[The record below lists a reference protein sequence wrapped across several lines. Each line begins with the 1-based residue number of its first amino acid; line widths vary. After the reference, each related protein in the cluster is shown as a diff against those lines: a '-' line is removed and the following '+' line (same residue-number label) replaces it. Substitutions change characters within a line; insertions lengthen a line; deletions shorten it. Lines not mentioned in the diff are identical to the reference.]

1 MFLGVLLL
9 AFGCT
14 RDSGDGGLP
23 VDDRVLRRGNGG
35 DPGTLDP
42 AQATDVHAFNILV
55 DLYEG
60 LITEAAD
67 GDLIPGVAESWHI
80 SDDGLVYTFMLRD
93 DARWSDGSRVVASDF
108 VTSLQRAVAPGI
120 AAPYGF
126 LLEPL
131 AGFDAIQSGEAPPE
145 ALGVVAATADTL
157 QMTLSKPTA
166 QWLSV
171 LALPVAYPVKSASDG
186 TVLTN
191 GPYKLLERQAHGVV
205 RLEKNGYYWSADTVA
220 IDKVEYHAIVNPVA
234 ELDRYRAG
242 ELDITHIIPSE
253 HVASLRAERPD
264 EVRIAPFLALY
275 YLAFDLTEPPL
286 DNRSLRA
293 ALSIAV
299 DRETLVAL
307 TGRGERPAYGVV
319 PPNMSGYD
327 NASHG
332 WQDHTRTE
340 RVDKARRFYA
350 DAGYGPDRPLE
361 LQLAYDVGDIHEKVA
376 LAVASMWQD
385 VLGVQVNLEKMEWKL
400 FLDTRDNRPAWQVMR
415 FAWTGDYNSPA
426 TFLDIF
432 RSDSLQNLSGYRSE
446 RYDELLD
453 EAAGQT
459 VPAASA
465 SLMQAAEQHL
475 LEDYPIAPLYF
486 FVSKHLVRPGISGFE
501 DNVLDRHPS
510 RFLDLPDPDL

>member
-42 AQATDVHAFNILV
+42 AQATDVHSFNILV

-205 RLEKNGYYWSADTVA
+205 RLEKNGYYV
-220 IDKVEYHAIVNPVA
+220 I
-234 ELDRYRAG
+234 L
-242 ELDITHIIPSE
+242 
-253 HVASLRAERPD
+253 
-264 EVRIAPFLALY
+264 
-275 YLAFDLTEPPL
+275 
-286 DNRSLRA
+286 
-293 ALSIAV
+293 
-299 DRETLVAL
+299 
-307 TGRGERPAYGVV
+307 
-319 PPNMSGYD
+319 
-327 NASHG
+327 
-332 WQDHTRTE
+332 
-340 RVDKARRFYA
+340 VDKRNPAFYKVSA
-350 DAGYGPDRPLE
+350 EGNERGLIHVLTNLLPEKLKSFVKIIYIQDIIEKLDGNKYSWKEDFITKYG
-361 LQLAYDVGDIHEKVA
+361 
-376 LAVASMWQD
+376 
-385 VLGVQVNLEKMEWKL
+385 
-400 FLDTRDNRPAWQVMR
+400 LD
-415 FAWTGDYNSPA
+415 
-426 TFLDIF
+426 
-432 RSDSLQNLSGYRSE
+432 
-446 RYDELLD
+446 
-453 EAAGQT
+453 
-459 VPAASA
+459 
-465 SLMQAAEQHL
+465 
-475 LEDYPIAPLYF
+475 
-486 FVSKHLVRPGISGFE
+486 KK
-501 DNVLDRHPS
+501 
-510 RFLDLPDPDL
+510 